1 MFRSLVVS
9 LILLLTYALAGCG
22 SEPMKVG
29 TEGKKPAEPAA
40 PEEYQDAAKS
50 LLGTDAQVL
59 LFGDLAKNGHKQVL
73 VANVF
78 PNTPKSVIAGT
89 VVSRV
94 VVAQLEDDKWVELLR
109 ADEYLKNGK
118 GYLGLTPLQPVTG
131 WKLQYEDTP
140 DKGLSLY
147 FTPVKT
153 GSTERTLPIAVRWN
167 PATKRYQSMDPS
179 YQKFLGEAPTLESPQ
194 RSTLR

>member
-1 MFRSLVVS
+1 MFRSLALCLMIMLTFALTGCDSQPTKVV
-9 LILLLTYALAGCG
+9 
-22 SEPMKVG
+22 
-29 TEGKKPAEPAA
+29 TEEKKPAEPVV

-50 LLGTDAQVL
+50 LLGADAQVL
-59 LFGDLAKNGHKQVL
+59 LYGDLAKNGQKQVL

-89 VVSRV
+89 VVSRA
-94 VVAQLEDDKWVELLR
+94 VVAQLEDDKWVELVR
-109 ADEYLKNGK
+109 CDEYLKNGR

-167 PATKRYQSMDPS
+167 LATKRYQSMDPS
-179 YQKFLGEAPTLESPQ
+179 YQKFLGESPTLEST